1 MTPNAPSTRRPAD
14 HDARM
19 ERVQIA
25 LEGLSVGDAFGQQ
38 FFYFPQV
45 EAVIAERAVPQPPW
59 HYTDDTEMALGI
71 TEVLDR
77 HGGIDADTLA
87 GVFAR
92 RYRER
97 PRRGYGATAQDVLQA
112 IGEGLH
118 WSAAASSAF
127 GGEGSMGNGAAM
139 RVAPVGAYFA
149 DEFAAAVAAALASA
163 AVTHCH
169 PDGQAGAVAVAA
181 AAAWAWQARGQPG
194 RSGSQLFDAVLDVT
208 PDSDTRQGI
217 LRARQMGPEVP
228 PQTAASVLGS
238 GWQVISSDTVPFA
251 LWCAARHL
259 GDYVEALWTTVAGLG
274 DRDTTC
280 AIVGGIVAL
289 SAGRESIPQEWV
301 AAREPL
307 LLGEG

>member
-1 MTPNAPSTRRPAD
+1 MTPNAPSTRPPAD

-19 ERVQIA
+19 ERARLA

-38 FFYFPQV
+38 FFYFAQP
-45 EAVIAERAVPQPPW
+45 ESVIGERAVPRPPW

-71 TEVLDR
+71 AEVLDR
-77 HGGIDADTLA
+77 HGGIDADALA

-97 PRRGYGATAQDVLQA
+97 PGRGYGATAHDVLRA

-118 WSAAASSAF
+118 WSEAAGSAF

-149 DEFAAAVAAALASA
+149 DDLAAAVAAARASA
-163 AVTHCH
+163 TVTHCH

-181 AAAWAWQARGQPG
+181 AAAWAWQTRGQPG
-194 RSGSQLFDAVLDVT
+194 RSGRQMFDAVLDLT
-208 PDSDTRQGI
+208 PEGETRHGI
-217 LRARQMGPEVP
+217 LRARALGPEAS
-228 PQTAASVLGS
+228 PQTAAGVLGS
-238 GWQVISSDTVPFA
+238 GWQVIASDTVPFA
-251 LWCAARHL
+251 LWCAARHMD
-259 GDYVEALWTTVAGLG
+259 DYAEALWATVAGLG

-280 AIVGGIVAL
+280 AIVGGIVAV
-289 SAGRESIPQEWV
+289 SAGRESIPPEWV

-307 LLGEG
+307 LLGQG